1 MLAKV
6 LKFLLL
12 YWDASGHP
20 VTGHRILPVSG
31 WLSSLD
37 DELLDASGA
46 GVTAPAVLVEE
57 PSRAM

>member
-1 MLAKV
+1 MLAKL

-12 YWDASGHP
+12 NGDASGHP
-20 VTGHRILPVSG
+20 ATGHRILAVPG
-31 WLSSLD
+31 WLSSLV

-57 PSRAM
+57 PS